1 MDTMKVICLQTE
13 ALYSLVDEVV
23 EHVKA
28 KHNVKEDKW
37 ISPHEAMRILNITS
51 DTTLQKLRDNF
62 DIEFSQPSRKIILY
76 DRESLYAYLEKHRR
90 RAL

>member
-1 MDTMKVICLQTE
+1 MDTMKVICLQSE
-13 ALYSLVDEVV
+13 ALFMLVDEVV

-37 ISPHEAMRILNITS
+37 ISPDEAMRLLNISS
-51 DTTLQKLRDNF
+51 DTTLQKLRDNLE
-62 DIEFSQPSRKIILY
+62 IEFSQPSRKIILY
-76 DRESLYAYLEKHRR
+76 DRDSIYAYLEKHRR